1 MAKVQVK
8 KMKKI
13 VMLLLFIFVLIFS
26 SISCYTGINP
36 LLYSNNS
43 CTIIFNANYEGG
55 NVYSQQ
61 LPKYETYSFLSAS
74 DMGITRDG
82 YAFSGWASS
91 PDAER
96 ADFPDNYSVYLKE
109 DMILYAVWEAGYTI
123 TYNVNDETLQVHTA
137 TQIIPVGHSQP
148 LKTLSQLGF
157 EHSSKGAFVGWSTS
171 PDATT
176 ATYMN
181 KHYFTPTED
190 ITLYAVWVSYE
201 RGENS
206 CIFTCYVNYKGADP
220 AYYLWNFQKGSE
232 IRLSNP
238 CYREGYEFKGW
249 TTSPESTSVVY
260 DSNTGVIVKED
271 LYLYAVWECTLAHGG
286 LSNLTVSGTPEKT
299 VYMSG
304 EAFDGSG
311 LTVVANY
318 ADGYSETVTTY
329 TDNLGTDICYKGKIV
344 ILTYV
349 AEGIE
354 KSAIVTGPFYIA
366 ASDSITQTV
375 INNGTKTI
383 DGTAYQLVK
392 FGDFPQTIAAS
403 EINYSSSEVYN
414 GWYLGSDGY
423 FYEKCRENAYAADYT
438 YSDGT
443 TCAQWSANSEKYF
456 KVEAIEW
463 RVLTSDYN
471 STGKKLILAENLLT
485 ANVSYYNYA
494 SYPSTRAIDGST
506 IQPNNYK
513 YSQIRA
519 YLNGLTYYDDSNT
532 VKDSFENKGFL
543 QKAFTKSAQKLI
555 FDTEVDNSARS
566 TNPDANSTLWNSGTN
581 DNACDNTT
589 DQIFLLSEQ
598 EVTTSNYGFAAC
610 DVYIGDPNGTT
621 ESSRVRYATDY
632 ARANYTFQDTSN
644 GNAGSWW
651 TRSPF
656 YSPSSNALR
665 IGPDGNA
672 NNNNNNNDIIYNFR
686 GICPALCLSN

>member
-1 MAKVQVK
+1 
-8 KMKKI
+8 
-13 VMLLLFIFVLIFS
+13 
-26 SISCYTGINP
+26 
-36 LLYSNNS
+36 
-43 CTIIFNANYEGG
+43 
-55 NVYSQQ
+55 
-61 LPKYETYSFLSAS
+61 
-74 DMGITRDG
+74 
-82 YAFSGWASS
+82 ASS

-96 ADFPDNYSVYLKE
+96 ADYPDNYSVYLKE

-123 TYNVNDETLQVHTA
+123 TYNVNDETLQVQTA
-137 TQIIPVGHSQP
+137 TQIIPVGQSQP
-148 LKTLSQLGF
+148 LKTLSQLRFGY
-157 EHSSKGAFVGWSTS
+157 SSKGSFVGWSTS

-206 CIFTCYVNYKGADP
+206 CTFTCYVNYEGADP
-220 AYYLWNFQKGSE
+220 SYYLWSFQKGSE
-232 IRLSNP
+232 IRLSGLS
-238 CYREGYEFKGW
+238 YREGYEFKGW

-260 DSNTGVIVKED
+260 DCNTGLVVKED

-329 TDNLGTDICYKGKIV
+329 TDNLGTDICYDGKIV

-349 AEGIE
+349 ADSIE
-354 KSAIVTGPFYIA
+354 KSAIVTGSFYIA
-366 ASDSITQTV
+366 ASDAITQTV

-403 EINYSSSEVYN
+403 GISYSSSEVYN

-456 KVEAIEW
+456 KVEPIEW

-494 SYPSTRAIDGST
+494 SYPSTRSIDGST

-532 VKDSFENKGFL
+532 VMDSYENNGFL
-543 QKAFTKSAQKLI
+543 QKAFTTSAQNLI
-555 FDTEVDNSARS
+555 FDTEVDNSERS
-566 TNPDANSTLWNSGTN
+566 TNPDANGTLWNSGTN

-598 EVTTSNYGFAAC
+598 EVTTSNYGFAAY
-610 DVYIGDPNGTT
+610 DVYIGDANGTT

-632 ARANYTFQDTSN
+632 ARANSTYQDTSS

-651 TRSPF
+651 LRSPY
-656 YSPSSNALR
+656 YSPSSHALR
-665 IGPDGNA
+665 IGPAGNA
-672 NNNNNNNDIIYNFR
+672 NNYNDIIYNYR

>member
-1 MAKVQVK
+1 M
-8 KMKKI
+8 
-13 VMLLLFIFVLIFS
+13 
-26 SISCYTGINP
+26 
-36 LLYSNNS
+36 
-43 CTIIFNANYEGG
+43 
-55 NVYSQQ
+55 
-61 LPKYETYSFLSAS
+61 
-74 DMGITRDG
+74 
-82 YAFSGWASS
+82 
-91 PDAER
+91 
-96 ADFPDNYSVYLKE
+96 
-109 DMILYAVWEAGYTI
+109 
-123 TYNVNDETLQVHTA
+123 
-137 TQIIPVGHSQP
+137 
-148 LKTLSQLGF
+148 
-157 EHSSKGAFVGWSTS
+157 
-171 PDATT
+171 
-176 ATYMN
+176 
-181 KHYFTPTED
+181 
-190 ITLYAVWVSYE
+190 
-201 RGENS
+201 
-206 CIFTCYVNYKGADP
+206 
-220 AYYLWNFQKGSE
+220 
-232 IRLSNP
+232 
-238 CYREGYEFKGW
+238 
-249 TTSPESTSVVY
+249 
-260 DSNTGVIVKED
+260 
-271 LYLYAVWECTLAHGG
+271 
-286 LSNLTVSGTPEKT
+286 SNLTVSGTPEKT

-304 EAFDGSG
+304 ETFDGSG

-456 KVEAIEW
+456 KVEPIEW

-494 SYPSTRAIDGST
+494 SYPSTRSIDGST

-532 VKDSFENKGFL
+532 VKDSYENNGFL
-543 QKAFTKSAQKLI
+543 QKAFTKSAQNLI

-566 TNPDANSTLWNSGTN
+566 TNPDANGTLWNSGTN

-610 DVYIGDPNGTT
+610 DVFIGDSNGTT

-632 ARANYTFQDTSN
+632 ARANYTFQDTAN

-651 TRSPF
+651 IRSPY
-656 YSPSSNALR
+656 YSLSSNALR
-665 IGPDGNA
+665 IGPDGKA
-672 NNNNNNNDIIYNFR
+672 NKYNDIIYNFR

>member
-1 MAKVQVK
+1 
-8 KMKKI
+8 
-13 VMLLLFIFVLIFS
+13 MLLLFIFVLIFS

-123 TYNVNDETLQVHTA
+123 TYNVNDETLQVQTA
-137 TQIIPVGHSQP
+137 TQIIPVGQSQP

-456 KVEAIEW
+456 KVEPIEW

-494 SYPSTRAIDGST
+494 SYPSTRSIDGST

-532 VKDSFENKGFL
+532 VKDSYENNGFL

-598 EVTTSNYGFAAC
+598 EVTTSNYGFAAYGVC
-610 DVYIGDPNGTT
+610 IGDPNGTT

-651 TRSPF
+651 IRSPY
-656 YSPSSNALR
+656 YSLSSNALR

-672 NNNNNNNDIIYNFR
+672 NNNNDIIYNFR

>member
-36 LLYSNNS
+36 LLYNNNS

-61 LPKYETYSFLSAS
+61 LPKYEAYSFLSAS

-96 ADFPDNYSVYLKE
+96 ADYPDNYSVYLKE

-123 TYNVNDETLQVHTA
+123 TYNVNDETLQVQTA
-137 TQIIPVGHSQP
+137 TQIIPVGQSQP

-206 CIFTCYVNYKGADP
+206 CSFTCYVNYEGADP

-271 LYLYAVWECTLAHGG
+271 MYLYAVWECTLAHGG

-456 KVEAIEW
+456 KVEPIEW

-513 YSQIRA
+513 YSQIRV

-532 VKDSFENKGFL
+532 VKDSYENNGFL

-610 DVYIGDPNGTT
+610 DVFIGDSNGTT

-651 TRSPF
+651 TRSPYF
-656 YSPSSNALR
+656 SLSSNALR
-665 IGPDGNA
+665 IGPAGSADKY
-672 NNNNNNNDIIYNFR
+672 NDIIYNFR

>member
-1 MAKVQVK
+1 
-8 KMKKI
+8 
-13 VMLLLFIFVLIFS
+13 MLLLFIFVLIFS

-123 TYNVNDETLQVHTA
+123 TYNVNDETLQVQTA
-137 TQIIPVGHSQP
+137 TQIIPVGQSQP

-456 KVEAIEW
+456 KVEPIEW

-494 SYPSTRAIDGST
+494 SYPSTRSIDGST

-532 VKDSFENKGFL
+532 VKDSYENNGFL

-672 NNNNNNNDIIYNFR
+672 NNNNNNDIIYNFR

>member
-82 YAFSGWASS
+82 YAFSGWALS

-96 ADFPDNYSVYLKE
+96 ADYPDNYSVYLKE

-123 TYNVNDETLQVHTA
+123 TYNVNDETLQVQTA
-137 TQIIPVGHSQP
+137 TQIIPVGQSQP

-201 RGENS
+201 SGENS
-206 CIFTCYVNYKGADP
+206 CTFTCYVNYEGADP

-232 IRLSNP
+232 IRLSSP

-271 LYLYAVWECTLAHGG
+271 MYLYAVWECTLAHGG

-375 INNGTKTI
+375 INNGTKKT
-383 DGTAYQLVK
+383 
-392 FGDFPQTIAAS
+392 
-403 EINYSSSEVYN
+403 
-414 GWYLGSDGY
+414 
-423 FYEKCRENAYAADYT
+423 
-438 YSDGT
+438 
-443 TCAQWSANSEKYF
+443 
-456 KVEAIEW
+456 
-463 RVLTSDYN
+463 
-471 STGKKLILAENLLT
+471 
-485 ANVSYYNYA
+485 
-494 SYPSTRAIDGST
+494 
-506 IQPNNYK
+506 
-513 YSQIRA
+513 
-519 YLNGLTYYDDSNT
+519 
-532 VKDSFENKGFL
+532 
-543 QKAFTKSAQKLI
+543 
-555 FDTEVDNSARS
+555 
-566 TNPDANSTLWNSGTN
+566 
-581 DNACDNTT
+581 
-589 DQIFLLSEQ
+589 
-598 EVTTSNYGFAAC
+598 
-610 DVYIGDPNGTT
+610 
-621 ESSRVRYATDY
+621 
-632 ARANYTFQDTSN
+632 
-644 GNAGSWW
+644 
-651 TRSPF
+651 
-656 YSPSSNALR
+656 
-665 IGPDGNA
+665 
-672 NNNNNNNDIIYNFR
+672 
-686 GICPALCLSN
+686 

>member
-1 MAKVQVK
+1 M
-8 KMKKI
+8 
-13 VMLLLFIFVLIFS
+13 
-26 SISCYTGINP
+26 
-36 LLYSNNS
+36 
-43 CTIIFNANYEGG
+43 FNANYEGG

-123 TYNVNDETLQVHTA
+123 TYNVNDETLQVQTA

-181 KHYFTPTED
+181 KHYYTPTED

-456 KVEAIEW
+456 KVEPIEW

-494 SYPSTRAIDGST
+494 SYPSTRSIDGST

-532 VKDSFENKGFL
+532 VKDSYENNGFL

>member
-82 YAFSGWASS
+82 YAFSGWAVS

-96 ADFPDNYSVYLKE
+96 ADYPDNYSVYLKE

-123 TYNVNDETLQVHTA
+123 TYNVNDETLQVQTA
-137 TQIIPVGHSQP
+137 TQIIPVGQSQP

-171 PDATT
+171 PEATT

-206 CIFTCYVNYKGADP
+206 CTFTCYVNYEGADP

-286 LSNLTVSGTPEKT
+286 LSNLTVSGTPEKL
-299 VYMSG
+299 
-304 EAFDGSG
+304 F
-311 LTVVANY
+311 
-318 ADGYSETVTTY
+318 
-329 TDNLGTDICYKGKIV
+329 ICQ
-344 ILTYV
+344 
-349 AEGIE
+349 E
-354 KSAIVTGPFYIA
+354 
-366 ASDSITQTV
+366 
-375 INNGTKTI
+375 
-383 DGTAYQLVK
+383 
-392 FGDFPQTIAAS
+392 
-403 EINYSSSEVYN
+403 
-414 GWYLGSDGY
+414 
-423 FYEKCRENAYAADYT
+423 R
-438 YSDGT
+438 
-443 TCAQWSANSEKYF
+443 
-456 KVEAIEW
+456 
-463 RVLTSDYN
+463 
-471 STGKKLILAENLLT
+471 LLM
-485 ANVSYYNYA
+485 A
-494 SYPSTRAIDGST
+494 
-506 IQPNNYK
+506 
-513 YSQIRA
+513 
-519 YLNGLTYYDDSNT
+519 
-532 VKDSFENKGFL
+532 
-543 QKAFTKSAQKLI
+543 
-555 FDTEVDNSARS
+555 VD
-566 TNPDANSTLWNSGTN
+566 
-581 DNACDNTT
+581 
-589 DQIFLLSEQ
+589 
-598 EVTTSNYGFAAC
+598 
-610 DVYIGDPNGTT
+610 
-621 ESSRVRYATDY
+621 
-632 ARANYTFQDTSN
+632 
-644 GNAGSWW
+644 
-651 TRSPF
+651 
-656 YSPSSNALR
+656 
-665 IGPDGNA
+665 
-672 NNNNNNNDIIYNFR
+672 
-686 GICPALCLSN
+686 